1 MNKPILTSDQLVQHL
16 VDKGVEFSIISQDD
30 ARKHLSEHN
39 NYFKLTSYRKN
50 YTKFTSGPKAGQYE
64 RLEFAYLR
72 ELARLDT
79 EIRHLL
85 LEMALDI
92 EHFLKVL
99 LLKAVEDNIENGE
112 DGYKVIDDFLFD
124 SNNPSSSARAENA
137 SKRSGDFYRKIN
149 QNKKN
154 PYCGGLTK
162 KYADKMPVW
171 AYVELM
177 SFGDLKDLIVF
188 YVDRTGWVL
197 PIDIQS
203 IDRVRQLR
211 NACAHGN
218 AIINDLKPVP
228 GSPSKSVA
236 PPFIT
241 SFVINA
247 GISKTS
253 REKKLS
259 NPRINQ
265 IVHLLYVY
273 DRLVTSKNTRTMRLD
288 ALNKLINERIPKNKE
303 YFINNQLLAST
314 YDFFKRI
321 VDSIHY

>member
-1 MNKPILTSDQLVQHL
+1 MRKPILTSDQLVQHM
-16 VDKGVEFSIISQDD
+16 VDKGIEFSIISQDD
-30 ARKHLSEHN
+30 AKRHLSEHN

-50 YTKFTSGPKAGQYE
+50 YTKYTSGPKTGQYE
-64 RLEFAYLR
+64 NLEFAYLR
-72 ELARLDT
+72 ELARIDT
-79 EIRHLL
+79 LIRHLL
-85 LEMALDI
+85 LEMTLDI

-99 LLKAVEDNIENGE
+99 LLKAVEDNIINGE
-112 DGYKVIDDFLFD
+112 DGYRIIEEFLFD
-124 SNNPSSSARAENA
+124 SGNPSTSARAENS
-137 SKRSGDFYRKIN
+137 SKRSGNFYRKIN

-154 PYCGGLTK
+154 PYCGGLTN
-162 KYADKMPVW
+162 KYADEMPVW

-177 SFGDLKDLIVF
+177 SFGDLKDLIEF
-188 YVDRTGWVL
+188 YANRTGWTL

-218 AIINDLKPVP
+218 AIINDLKPVS
-228 GSPSKSVA
+228 GTPSKSVA

-273 DRLVTSKNTRTMRLD
+273 DILVTSNNTRTMRLE
-288 ALNKLINERIPKNKE
+288 ALNKLINDRIPQNKD
-303 YFINNQLLAST
+303 YFNSNQLLTST
-314 YDFFKRI
+314 YDFFQKI
-321 VDSIHY
+321 VATIQ

>member
-1 MNKPILTSDQLVQHL
+1 MRKPILTSDQLVQHM
-16 VDKGVEFSIISQDD
+16 VDKGIKFTIISQDD
-30 ARKHLSEHN
+30 AKRHLSEHN
-39 NYFKLTSYRKN
+39 NYFKLSSYRKN
-50 YTKFTSGPKAGQYE
+50 YSKYSSGPNVGQYE
-64 RLEFAYLR
+64 NLEFAYLR

-79 EIRHLL
+79 VIRHLL

-99 LLKAVEDNIENGE
+99 LLKGVEDNICNGENG
-112 DGYKVIDDFLFD
+112 YKIIEDFLFD
-124 SNNPSSSARAENA
+124 TDNSSTSSRAENS
-137 SKRSGDFYRKIN
+137 SKRSSNFYRKIN

-154 PYCGGLTK
+154 PYCSGLTK
-162 KYADKMPVW
+162 KYADEMPVW
-171 AYVELM
+171 AYVELV
-177 SFGDLKDLIVF
+177 SFGDLTDLIKF
-188 YVDRTGWVL
+188 YANKIGWIL

-218 AIINDLKPVP
+218 AIINDLKPSP
-228 GSPSKSVA
+228 GTPSKSIA

-241 SFVINA
+241 KFVAAA
-247 GISKTS
+247 GVSKTS

-273 DRLVTSKNTRTMRLD
+273 DKLVTSKNTRTMRLN
-288 ALNKLINERIPKNKE
+288 ALDKLINERIPENKD
-303 YFINNQLLAST
+303 YFDSNQLLTST
-314 YDFFKRI
+314 YDFFQKI
-321 VDSIHY
+321 VATVQ